1 MTEGTHDIRKLLDP
15 VRRLHETIRA
25 SVVKACQRAAP
36 GELATVVSEQEGDT
50 IFALDRVSE
59 DLLIEFFEREVAPLA
74 PVLLIAE
81 GLSDGEIVLPR
92 GAAESDVVWRIIVD
106 PIDGTRGLMYQKRS
120 GWILTGI
127 APNRGPGTG
136 LNDVELAVQTEIP
149 LEKQHLS
156 DVLWAFRGAGFHAE
170 RFNRLTG
177 EHSPLQLHPST
188 AGDIAHSY
196 SQVARFFPGVRDV
209 LAAID
214 DEIVLGSVGP
224 PQPGKAQCFED
235 QYTSTGG
242 QLYELI
248 AGHDRFTA
256 DLRAHLGPV
265 TDERGLPRLLCCH
278 PYDLC
283 TELIAREAGV
293 IVTGVNGGPLDTR
306 LAVGPDV
313 SWVGYANER
322 IRATV
327 EPLLQAALQKR
338 GLISPSDR
346 S

>member
-1 MTEGTHDIRKLLDP
+1 M
-15 VRRLHETIRA
+15 IRA
-25 SVVKACQRAAP
+25 SVVVACERASTN
-36 GELATVVSEQEGDT
+36 ELATVVSEQDGDT

-59 DLLIEFFEREVAPLA
+59 ELLIDFFEREVAPRA
-74 PVLLIAE
+74 PSILIAE
-81 GLSDGEIVLPR
+81 GLSDGQITLPR
-92 GAAESDVVWRIIVD
+92 GTAESEVVWRIIVD

-136 LNDVELAVQTEIP
+136 LIDIELAVQTEIP
-149 LEKQHLS
+149 LAKQHLS
-156 DVLWAFRGAGFHAE
+156 DVLWAFRGEGFHAE

-177 EHSPLQLHPST
+177 EHSPLELRPSI
-188 AGDIAHSY
+188 AGNIGHSY
-196 SQVARFFPGVRDV
+196 SQVVRFFPGVRDV

-214 DEIVLGSVGP
+214 DEIVVGAVGR

-256 DLRAHLGPV
+256 DLRANLEPV
-265 TDERGLPRLLCCH
+265 TSERGLPRLLCCH

-283 TELIAREAGV
+283 AELIAREAGV
-293 IVTGVNGGPLDTR
+293 IVTGVDGGPLNAS
-306 LAVGPDV
+306 LAVEPDV
-313 SWVGYANER
+313 SWAGYANQR
-322 IRATV
+322 IRGTV
-327 EPLLQAALQKR
+327 EPLLHEALKKR
-338 GLISPSDR
+338 GLLRP
-346 S
+346 